1 MNKVFLSQG
10 YKEHIANNSEPKKE
24 CSVQLL
30 GTLPLRT
37 DYTVLDYYALPEG
50 SPYQLI
56 EGELIMTPAP
66 TRHHQSISRNLEFL
80 ILNHVKKNNLGFV
93 YDAPIDVYLDDNNA
107 FQPDII
113 FISNNN
119 KFIME
124 DKGILGAPDLVIEI
138 ASPSTMGYDIS
149 AKQRVYER
157 CGVKEYIMVNPIEKS
172 VSVFLPE
179 NKNIHNNTGNEPE
192 NKPNFICHKID
203 LKENKTLHI
212 KTLDLKI
219 DLEEVFKPDI

>member
-1 MNKVFLSQG
+1 MNKISLRYEG
-10 YKEHIANNSEPKKE
+10 HIANNRESKKE
-24 CSVQLL
+24 CSFQLL
-30 GTLPLRT
+30 ETLPLRT

-66 TRHHQSISRNLEFL
+66 TRYHQSVSRNLEFL

-138 ASPSTMGYDIS
+138 TSPSTIGYDIS
-149 AKQRVYER
+149 AKLRVYER
-157 CGVKEYIMVNPIEKS
+157 RGVKEYIVVNPMEKS
-172 VSVFLPE
+172 ASVFLSE
-179 NKNIHNNTGNEPE
+179 NKNIHNNACNEPE

-203 LKENKTLHI
+203 LKENKTLYI

-219 DLEEVFKPDI
+219 DLEEVFKPDV